1 MSSLASKLL
10 KAQSLAAEV
19 EKSATNSHHKYAYA
33 PADAVVAVGKL
44 ALNGAGLIL
53 VNTGVK
59 VDRERDVVIGTFL
72 LLDSESD
79 EKQELFAELPYC
91 PSTGRPDDKA
101 VLASLTELR
110 GYLMIGLL
118 QLERVDAS
126 DVSGRDDTE
135 YRKPAQNQQRDDR
148 RYESRAEPPR
158 NQYQGNQENLGNCVD
173 CGAPRKIGKSG
184 KPYCG
189 DICWKNKE
197 PVANGSEY

>member
-19 EKSATNSHHKYAYA
+19 EKSATNSHHKYSYA

-44 ALNGAGLIL
+44 ALNGAGLIV

-59 VDRERDVVIGTFL
+59 VDRERDVVVGTFL
-72 LLDSESD
+72 LLDAESD

-91 PSTGRPDDKA
+91 PSAGRPDDKA

-135 YRKPAQNQQRDDR
+135 YRRPAQSQQRDDR
-148 RYESRAEPPR
+148 RPEPPR
-158 NQYQGNQENLGNCVD
+158 NSYPPQGNQENLGNCVD

-189 DICWKNKE
+189 DMCWKNKE
-197 PVANGSEY
+197 PVTNGSEY